1 VIKFPCIVFVLFFR
15 EHEIKH
21 LVTAATRGPNC
32 LRDYIRIIKEYVKVL
47 GKKKLFT
54 K

>member
-1 VIKFPCIVFVLFFR
+1 MRCLFTVTVLFSR
-15 EHEIKH
+15 GDEIKH
-21 LVTAATRGPNC
+21 LVTAATRGPRC

-47 GKKKLFT
+47 GKKQLFV